1 MQADDFIKLVDNPEF
16 ISGIYNYCDRWCEKC
31 NYVSRCTVGTM
42 DQLMRFGRNPDEPIS
57 TEEMTNL
64 FEIATGNSI
73 DKENVHHI
81 TIDLDELMSDEE
93 EISLLNNL
101 EQSEEEADYMLSMK
115 EAQEFVEQHDLSH
128 TVHQYTLNC
137 MRWKKR
143 MSHYFFIDVS
153 KSPVE
158 YQYIGKNPVQSE
170 EQKVAI
176 QDAFSVIDWYA
187 MMFEVKLKRALH
199 GYYTDKDDYGPD
211 DYQSDFNGSAKVV
224 VIGIE
229 RCITAFQTLATFFVE
244 DKNTLIHFIELLT
257 TVKEKTEMQFP
268 GLYKFMRPAFDSE
281 S

>member
-128 TVHQYTLNC
+128 TVQ
-137 MRWKKR
+137 
-143 MSHYFFIDVS
+143 
-153 KSPVE
+153 
-158 YQYIGKNPVQSE
+158 QNP
-170 EQKVAI
+170 
-176 QDAFSVIDWYA
+176 
-187 MMFEVKLKRALH
+187 
-199 GYYTDKDDYGPD
+199 
-211 DYQSDFNGSAKVV
+211 
-224 VIGIE
+224 
-229 RCITAFQTLATFFVE
+229 
-244 DKNTLIHFIELLT
+244 LL
-257 TVKEKTEMQFP
+257 
-268 GLYKFMRPAFDSE
+268 LLC
-281 S
+281 